1 MKRFFADIKKFGN
14 YISYSARS
22 ELKAEV
28 AGSFLGWLWW
38 FLDPLLYMGV
48 YSFIAI
54 LIFNRPEPHFPVFVF
69 IGLNCWQ
76 FFSKSIKSAV
86 GIIRANRNIVTKVYI
101 PKHIF
106 VLSKMCVLGFKMFVS
121 FGLTIAF
128 LVFDAILGKDPI
140 FITPAILYIIPLF
153 ALLFMGTFAVCL
165 LIMHFGVFVEDLSN
179 IITVVLQLGFY
190 VSGIFFSLE
199 GRLAAAGYQVLGKI
213 LATVNPIALIVND
226 MRIAFGISTGDT
238 HFLAFVI
245 WFIIATVVAGVAI
258 NLIYKFENSYVK
270 II

>member
-1 MKRFFADIKKFGN
+1 MNRFFADIKKFGN

-76 FFSKSIKSAV
+76 FFSKSVKASVKLIAGKK
-86 GIIRANRNIVTKVYI
+86 NIVTKVYI
-101 PKHIF
+101 PKHMFI
-106 VLSKMCVLGFKMFVS
+106 LEKMGVFGFKMFVS
-121 FGLTIAF
+121 FALTA
-128 LVFDAILGKDPI
+128 VFMLFYQVPI
-140 FITPAILYIIPLF
+140 QWYIVGVIPLF
-153 ALLFMGTFAVCL
+153 LLLFLGTFAVCL
-165 LIMHFGVFVEDLSN
+165 IIMHFGVFIEDLLN
-179 IITVVLQLGFY
+179 VITVVLQLGFY
-190 VSGIFFSLE
+190 VSGVFFSIE
-199 GRLAAAGYQVLGKI
+199 NRLAEKYGL
-213 LATVNPIALIVND
+213 LADLLLNLNPLALIMND
-226 MRIAFGISTGDT
+226 MRNVMIGSGEMHFVTIA
-238 HFLAFVI
+238 I
-245 WFIIATVVAGVAI
+245 WFVLSAVVSVIGIKTV
-258 NLIYKFENSYVK
+258 YSFENSYVK